1 MPVAAFGPSVGSIK
15 RSCHTRRL
23 SLKIPLLVFL
33 TFDRDFLTG
42 LVIKVDF
49 FPALFLDQLITR
61 QILLHLIPGDD
72 RSVLGGLSYRGCGLS
87 AVNRLG
93 WGLNSRRGR
102 GLRRAL
108 LDNGPLVIN
117 VNYPLPGISPDGHGV
132 GPGFVAN
139 HSRNKSGVGNVSPG
153 RVIELPRRALKRRS
167 SWRLGTLNR
176 HSGNQYALQRRSM
189 CICHQSNSRSPKKD
203 NSCAA
208 SWSIT

>member
-49 FPALFLDQLITR
+49 FPAPFLDQLITR
-61 QILLHLIPGDD
+61 QILLHLIRGDN
-72 RSVLGGLSYRGCGLS
+72 RPVLGGLGYRGCGLC
-87 AVNRLG
+87 AVNGLG

-102 GLRRAL
+102 GLSRAL
-108 LDNGPLVIN
+108 LNNGPLVIN

-139 HSRNKSGVGNVSPG
+139 YSRNKAGVGNVSFADHGGLDWLGESRKLDLVSKNG
-153 RVIELPRRALKRRS
+153 RTSEKASPECSKYNYKIFHILCR
-167 SWRLGTLNR
+167 
-176 HSGNQYALQRRSM
+176 
-189 CICHQSNSRSPKKD
+189 NSRLL
-203 NSCAA
+203 
-208 SWSIT
+208 